1 MQEPHAVRIAAE
13 GVEDLE
19 AILLRYEEV
28 GREVVVALRRPR
40 ARVAARDVPKPAEV
54 VAVERR
60 VAAPERAEVE
70 HERAGRVDEGR
81 SDVELGDRPRA
92 RRRGGMLW
100 CSRHGAVR
108 SARETGRREPR
119 RAARPDDRHAVE
131 PRSVDALGLG
141 GAPGAP
147 AAHEVVVPEALVD
160 EVQRGYHPPTHHARH
175 LSVLEAERE
184 VDGALVV
191 RLLVGVR
198 AEGAVDEEEDAARLR
213 ARRARWRHRRGCAP
227 VRRRG
232 EPAGIARPAQKT
244 VGVR

>member
-1 MQEPHAVRIAAE
+1 MLRLNVGSLYSSPSTPQCPLLSSILSDRLESLHL
-13 GVEDLE
+13 EDSIE
-19 AILLRYEEV
+19 SFG
-28 GREVVVALRRPR
+28 GRRTA
-40 ARVAARDVPKPAEV
+40 
-54 VAVERR
+54 
-60 VAAPERAEVE
+60 
-70 HERAGRVDEGR
+70 RAGRVDRAGR
-81 SDVELGDRPRA
+81 DVEVGDRPRA